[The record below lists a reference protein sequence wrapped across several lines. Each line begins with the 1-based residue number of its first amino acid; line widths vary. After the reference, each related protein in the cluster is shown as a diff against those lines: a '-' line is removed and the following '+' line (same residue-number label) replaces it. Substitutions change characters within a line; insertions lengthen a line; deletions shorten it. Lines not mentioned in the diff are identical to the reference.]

1 MTIFSD
7 VYVVMHWM
15 QLLSWLTHVRQR
27 RSYAQI
33 SSDKSVCP
41 PILIIM
47 IADNFVLTF
56 HHHSPHGH
64 NHPKWLNGK
73 WWLSYKSSFPTL
85 CSQLLPACLTPESH
99 GTFEIIS
106 TGLKYLIT
114 LNTYLIFA
122 TLTKHQKVMEHWGL
136 YEKAL
141 NHYITFATFLEKTPE
156 SHRNDQVNS
165 GCIHSLSLQHVRFK
179 MISEMVIQLW

>member
-1 MTIFSD
+1 MGLTPPSFWTMFKKTALFSRDGFPNHLHIKNTIHWASSLTIFSG

-33 SSDKSVCP
+33 SSDTSLCL

-47 IADNFVLTF
+47 IADTFVLTV
-56 HHHSPHGH
+56 HHLSPHGH

-99 GTFEIIS
+99 GTFEMTS
-106 TGLKYLIT
+106 TGLKYFI

-122 TLTKHQKVMEHWGL
+122 T
-136 YEKAL
+136 
-141 NHYITFATFLEKTPE
+141 
-156 SHRNDQVNS
+156 
-165 GCIHSLSLQHVRFK
+165 
-179 MISEMVIQLW
+179 